1 MKGGN
6 GGNGGSGGSGGDIG
20 GDIGSGSGGGGSVDS
35 RLKALVRSIVVLLH
49 TARIQLYMGDPI
61 GAQRVVDVVDT
72 VSRGGGG
79 GVWWLVVVYGG
90 VWWCAQCE

>member
-1 MKGGN
+1 MK
-6 GGNGGSGGSGGDIG
+6 GGNGGSGGSGGG

-72 VSRGGGG
+72 VSRGGG
-79 GVWWLVVVYGG
+79 VWCVVVGGG

>member
-1 MKGGN
+1 MKGSN
-6 GGNGGSGGSGGDIG
+6 GGNGGSGGGEGSGG

-79 GVWWLVVVYGG
+79 GGG
-90 VWWCAQCE
+90 VWWCMVVCTV